1 MSGVYPWIY
10 GDYKDNIWKFSRND
24 NKELC
29 YRIMYREGKWTKET
43 LIDTEVLGF
52 AVYVSGDETI
62 HVVYSNTK
70 GELRYCTMKDKQWV
84 GKMLYQVESDEFE
97 IQNLKVEIIE
107 DKMHIFYLLVGNDG
121 SDHGVLMHCIWNGKE
136 TKATTLQ
143 DIILISNIKEYY
155 SVHVNKKNNI
165 DVFFVTDEG
174 DEISLN
180 CCSFENSRWLPVKR
194 LYGIQGESIG
204 FEVLMYQQEIHILNK
219 SREDSIYFLD
229 HVCVDIIG
237 NIKGLRVRES
247 RKELSEPLL
256 FIKSNKLYSCW
267 LEQGKI
273 FYSVF
278 DGEKWGGAFY
288 VDRGNEL
295 TVERYNCF
303 IYLDKESS
311 IKETKIY
318 GTNGLDLYLFDPSEF
333 VVNMKD
339 SLKCEVNQSNEAT
352 LQEEESLQNFKLEL
366 FQVKSEKKKLEKKV
380 TSLSLQLQKN
390 QRFIEE
396 YDERIARIL
405 EQKRKVDENCNI
417 FLGLQKDI
425 QKELETTKYQL
436 SEEKVFIETLQKDL
450 EYTKQQLIEEK
461 KIKVT
466 MENKLKECQEEN
478 VIIIQQVEKIS
489 EEKRR
494 LCEELELEKN
504 QSIMERLLRRKSSG
518 V

>member
-1 MSGVYPWIY
+1 
-10 GDYKDNIWKFSRND
+10 
-24 NKELC
+24 
-29 YRIMYREGKWTKET
+29 
-43 LIDTEVLGF
+43 
-52 AVYVSGDETI
+52 
-62 HVVYSNTK
+62 
-70 GELRYCTMKDKQWV
+70 
-84 GKMLYQVESDEFE
+84 
-97 IQNLKVEIIE
+97 
-107 DKMHIFYLLVGNDG
+107 
-121 SDHGVLMHCIWNGKE
+121 LMHCIWNGKE

-143 DIILISNIKEYY
+143 DIILISNLKEYY

-180 CCSFENSRWLPVKR
+180 CCSFENSKWLPVKR
-194 LYGIQGESIG
+194 LYGIQGEDIG

-256 FIKSNKLYSCW
+256 FIKSNKLCSCW
-267 LEQGKI
+267 LEQDKI

-278 DGEKWGGAFY
+278 DGEKWGSAVYF
-288 VDRGNEL
+288 DRG
-295 TVERYNCF
+295 
-303 IYLDKESS
+303 KESS
-311 IKETKIY
+311 IKATKIY

-339 SLKCEVNQSNEAT
+339 SLKCGLNQSNEAT
-352 LQEEESLQNFKLEL
+352 LQEEKSLENFKLEL
-366 FQVKSEKKKLEKKV
+366 LQVKSEKKNLEKKV
-380 TSLSLQLQKN
+380 TSLSLKLQKN

-417 FLGLQKDI
+417 FLELQKDI

-436 SEEKVFIETLQKDL
+436 SAEKDFIEALQKEL

-478 VIIIQQVEKIS
+478 IIIIQKSETIS